1 MIKYKGDS
9 CITLEKTEL
18 GRLVDGKIKRCK
30 SKKV

>member
-1 MIKYKGDS
+1 MIKYKGES

-18 GRLVDGKIKRCK
+18 EKLINGKIKRCK

>member
-1 MIKYKGDS
+1 MIKYKGES

-18 GRLVDGKIKRCK
+18 DKLINGKIKRCK